1 MWYCALVYVHVMPP
15 EPVSWMSDPV
25 SPWRSTDWYSRLCWS
40 MTHPVCVCKSV
51 CLHVCKYMNTCV
63 GIHPTCKHEPLAQ
76 RWSLFVPQDMYA
88 YSVNNMISM
97 YPHSTENVKPRN
109 KQINKQ
115 TNKNT
120 TQRTKIIFLFFYIF
134 LLELQ
139 GWALRLIV
147 DSGAEGELYII
158 HICWSYMFSAQLLLW
173 WSNNNSREI
182 NAA

>member
-1 MWYCALVYVHVMPP
+1 
-15 EPVSWMSDPV
+15 
-25 SPWRSTDWYSRLCWS
+25 
-40 MTHPVCVCKSV
+40 
-51 CLHVCKYMNTCV
+51 
-63 GIHPTCKHEPLAQ
+63 
-76 RWSLFVPQDMYA
+76 
-88 YSVNNMISM
+88 M

-158 HICWSYMFSAQLLLW
+158 HICWSYMFAAQLLLW